1 MISFTILD
9 ENSREKTLNGIL
21 SSMPDADEEYLAEI
35 IDSLLE
41 DDGEIAVSSSHGCL
55 LIRIFD
61 GEYSFVYPVE
71 LTEDAD
77 TVEACDEIRLYAMKE
92 EIPLVY
98 VDVPSDS
105 IGALISG
112 YRHVSIDA
120 SDPDCEAYTVRFHT
134 EAALLDEIPTLDFGG
149 ITLESLTEGDDSD
162 YARLSKDQ
170 ETNKFWGYDYTADV
184 ANPTDDYFRHEAETE
199 FGRGVAMSFAVRK
212 DGVFV
217 GEATLYA
224 FDYHGGCELGI
235 RILPEHRRGGL
246 AGMVI
251 DGFTDQG
258 ARLGLTSIRA
268 TVMAKNLPSVGLC
281 TKHFDSFTADG
292 DVIKFISEI

>member
-71 LTEDAD
+71 LTDEAD

-92 EIPLVY
+92 EIPLVFC
-98 VDVPSDS
+98 DVPSDS
-105 IGALISG
+105 LGALISG
-112 YRHVSIDA
+112 YRHMSIDA
-120 SDPDCEAYTVRFHT
+120 SDPDCEAYTVRMHT
-134 EAALLDEIPTLDFGG
+134 EAALLDEIPTHDFGE
-149 ITLESLTEGDDSD
+149 ITLDVLTEGDDSD
-162 YARLSKDQ
+162 YARLSKDE

-184 ANPTDDYFRHEAETE
+184 DDPTDDYFRHEAEAE
-199 FGRGVAMSFAVRK
+199 FARGVAMSFAVRRN
-212 DGVFV
+212 GRFV

-246 AGMVI
+246 AGMII
-251 DGFTDQG
+251 DGFTECG

-292 DVIKFISEI
+292 DVIRFISEI

>member
-1 MISFTILD
+1 MISFSILD
-9 ENSREKTLNGIL
+9 ENSRGKIVGDIM
-21 SSMPDADEEYLAEI
+21 SSMPDADDEYLSDI

-71 LTEDAD
+71 LTDDAD
-77 TVEACDEIRLYAMKE
+77 TVEACDEIRLYVMKE
-92 EIPLVY
+92 EIPLVFC
-98 VDVPSDS
+98 DVPSDS
-105 IGALISG
+105 VGALISG

-149 ITLESLTEGDDSD
+149 ITLDSLTHEDDSD
-162 YARLSKDQ
+162 YARLSKDG

-184 ANPTDDYFRHEAETE
+184 DNPTDDYFRHEAETE

-251 DGFTDQG
+251 DGFTQQG
-258 ARLGLTSIRA
+258 ARIGLTSIRA

-292 DVIKFISEI
+292 DVIRFISEI

>member
-9 ENSREKTLNGIL
+9 ENSREGIVK
-21 SSMPDADEEYLAEI
+21 SIVASMPDADFDYLSDI

-41 DDGEIAVSSSHGCL
+41 DDGEIAVSKSHGCL

-71 LTEDAD
+71 LTDDAD
-77 TVEACDEIRLYAMKE
+77 PDEACDEIRLYAMKE
-92 EIPLVY
+92 EIPLVFA
-98 VDVPSDS
+98 DVPCDS
-105 IGALISG
+105 LGVLISG
-112 YRHVSIDA
+112 FRHASIDA
-120 SDPDCEAYTVRFHT
+120 SAPDCEAYTVRLHT
-134 EAALLDEIPTLDFGG
+134 EAALLDEIPTLDFDE
-149 ITLESLTEGDDSD
+149 ITLDALTEGDDSD
-162 YARLSKDQ
+162 YARLSKDE

-184 ANPTDDYFRHEAETE
+184 DDPTDDYFRHEAEAE
-199 FGRGVAMSFAVRK
+199 FARGVAMSFAVRK
-212 DGVFV
+212 RGIFV

-235 RILPEHRRGGL
+235 RILPEYRRGGL
-246 AGMVI
+246 AGMII
-251 DGFTDQG
+251 DSFTECG

-281 TKHFDSFTADG
+281 TKHFDSFTEDG